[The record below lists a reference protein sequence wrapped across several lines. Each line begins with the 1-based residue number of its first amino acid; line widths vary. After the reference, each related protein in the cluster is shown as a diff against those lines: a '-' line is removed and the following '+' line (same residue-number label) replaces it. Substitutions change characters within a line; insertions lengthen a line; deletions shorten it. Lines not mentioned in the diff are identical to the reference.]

1 MYMYKCFGVCSFLLF
16 VPHRGGR
23 WGWGAGFGVLLLVR
37 SVGVGGLCVCALAHP
52 LHVVQVARGYKFFSP
67 PKFSFTPEPVYL
79 NTKRRRQS
87 SVPLSSHY
95 PVRSNHAA
103 LAVVSEEECNRL
115 GSESIWFVVRLST

>member
-1 MYMYKCFGVCSFLLF
+1 VC
-16 VPHRGGR
+16 
-23 WGWGAGFGVLLLVR
+23 
-37 SVGVGGLCVCALAHP
+37 LCVSTPLA
-52 LHVVQVARGYKFFSP
+52 VVQVARGYKFFSP

-115 GSESIWFVVRLST
+115 GSESIGLLCVSRRDGLSVAVGGVVLQHAILFATHASR